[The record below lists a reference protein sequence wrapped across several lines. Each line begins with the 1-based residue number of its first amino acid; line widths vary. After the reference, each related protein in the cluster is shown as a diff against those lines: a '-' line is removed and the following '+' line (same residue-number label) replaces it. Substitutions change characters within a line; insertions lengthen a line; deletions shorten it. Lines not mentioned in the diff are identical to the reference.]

1 MEIKTQKEALKY
13 ILELMRTH
21 HITVH
26 DIALA
31 LKIKETNPKQKS
43 GILMKTMAYL
53 GGIFVLAGICAY
65 ISIFWGNM
73 GSLTRVIITLGT
85 GFVLYLMAVL
95 FHQGK
100 HLTQI
105 ITPLHIMAAILQ
117 ASGLGV
123 LLNEYFPSSQVW
135 QHGALFVVGLML
147 LQQIF
152 TFLGQRLNVL
162 LFSSVF

>member
-1 MEIKTQKEALKY
+1 
-13 ILELMRTH
+13 
-21 HITVH
+21 
-26 DIALA
+26 
-31 LKIKETNPKQKS
+31 
-43 GILMKTMAYL
+43 
-53 GGIFVLAGICAY
+53 
-65 ISIFWGNM
+65 M

-162 LFSSVF
+162 LFSSVFFITCFLNILLDLYRVPSEWNNLIVGGILFAGITAL